1 MAHLQFNNKT
11 QNTVDPTQNLTFN
24 LNLTPEQQR
33 SRAQVPLP
41 YVHEGGWQDFVRRH
55 DGLTDFRLGKAVE
68 KTQAPAAILYDPDS
82 ADDLDDDDPDED
94 LDI

>member
-1 MAHLQFNNKT
+1 APCELSALGALKALFVRRIAEEQAAP
-11 QNTVDPTQNLTFN
+11 DPTQNLSFN
-24 LNLTPEQQR
+24 LNLTDEQQR

-41 YVHEGGWQDFVRRH
+41 YAHEGKPTEQTTVP
-55 DGLTDFRLGKAVE
+55 L
-68 KTQAPAAILYDPDS
+68 PAAILYDPDS